1 MKILFTSLFLLS
13 QLVTNYNQEAFWI
26 IDNPTIETFNTHF
39 ISADELINKLIDD
52 QQLQKIDY
60 LYANYIDDIYENNY
74 MVIGIY
80 DVQVELTILNED
92 SPIINAT
99 IKVIAPEIEEEP
111 IAWYTYL
118 LLFFKKLF
126 QKIIAFFL

>member
-26 IDNPTIETFNTHF
+26 IDNPMIETFNTHF
-39 ISADELINKLIDD
+39 ISADELINKLIED

-99 IKVIAPEIEEEP
+99 IKVIAPEIEEQP

-126 QKIIAFFL
+126 QKIIDFFL

>member
-26 IDNPTIETFNTHF
+26 IDNPTIEAFNNQF

-60 LYANYIDDIYENNY
+60 LYANYIDNIYENNY

-99 IKVIAPEIEEEP
+99 IKVIAPETEEEP
-111 IAWYTYL
+111 IAWHTYL

-126 QKIIAFFL
+126 QKIIDFFL